1 MSLPNSGLNFHNY
14 HIQKTYIVF
23 THKILTYLHNI
34 LHAFFFRNLIQMYVV
49 KIVRSTE
56 KINRQLDRKRAD
68 PSNLKAVTT
77 TIQINALTLTLQN
90 IWSITA

>member
-1 MSLPNSGLNFHNY
+1 
-14 HIQKTYIVF
+14 
-23 THKILTYLHNI
+23 
-34 LHAFFFRNLIQMYVV
+34 MYVV
-49 KIVRSTE
+49 KIVRNTE